1 MYLCASDAGVSLLCA
16 AGVLPGE
23 TKLRHCVVK
32 RAPCSYSV
40 LDDQEGARRGPCA
53 MPPCSATPYRA
64 AEKQK
69 VG

>member
-16 AGVLPGE
+16 VGVLPGGK
-23 TKLRHCVVK
+23 KLRNCMVK

-40 LDDQEGARRGPCA
+40 LDDQECARRGPCA
-53 MPPCSATPYRA
+53 ITPCSATPYRA